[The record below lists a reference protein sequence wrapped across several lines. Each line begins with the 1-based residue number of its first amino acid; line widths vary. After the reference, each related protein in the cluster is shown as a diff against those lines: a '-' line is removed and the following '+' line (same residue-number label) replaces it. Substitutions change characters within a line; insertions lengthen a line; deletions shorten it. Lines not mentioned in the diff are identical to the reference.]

1 MEEAEMDSLVQQVT
15 TLANIISDEGMN
27 TMHSQNNNADEKNV
41 DFVLVWEDNPSDP
54 QWSNHT

>member
-1 MEEAEMDSLVQQVT
+1 
-15 TLANIISDEGMN
+15 MN
-27 TMHSQNNNADEKNV
+27 TMHSQNNNADENNV